1 MTTPK
6 LAEAMAMGGAGGPIP
21 VLVLPSK
28 ATDAS
33 GLPYSSWLDY
43 CEVACSSNSS
53 SHSSGSSSNKHAPA
67 QLLHEHECVC
77 DTARRPTSSRRIR
90 PRRIYEVN
98 LSGGNHTCRR
108 LQPYVPCCSPRCWR
122 PSTKVRQILILVLTG
137 VLDRLARVGA
147 AEAAAKHAALR
158 RLSAAFT
165 VVPGSTVRGPAS
177 SIPPSHPAPPRRPAL
192 PCTTL

>member
-1 MTTPK
+1 M
-6 LAEAMAMGGAGGPIP
+6 
-21 VLVLPSK
+21 
-28 ATDAS
+28 
-33 GLPYSSWLDY
+33 
-43 CEVACSSNSS
+43 
-53 SHSSGSSSNKHAPA
+53 
-67 QLLHEHECVC
+67 
-77 DTARRPTSSRRIR
+77 
-90 PRRIYEVN
+90 N

-108 LQPYVPCCSPRCWR
+108 LQPYVSCCNPGCWR
-122 PSTKVRQILILVLTG
+122 PSTKVRQMLILVLTG